1 MDQFKCQACKSCFEN
16 SSQLALH
23 VKFHVSFRNFKCV
36 FCDNFHRRH
45 SPYDRLRQNNRYVGC
60 AHKNNVDFNFVTK
73 RHSCQRVTEQTS
85 CKKVTKSSG
94 PKEYAEEIDL
104 DEWIND
110 LNTEE
115 MTLEQLRDI
124 KEMLQSMLDHAE
136 NFDIDKFLE

>member
-1 MDQFKCQACKSCFEN
+1 MDQFKCPACKSYFEN

-23 VKFHVSFRNFKCV
+23 VKYHVSFRNFKCM

-60 AHKNNVDFNFVTK
+60 VHKNNVDFNFVTK
-73 RHSCQRVTEQTS
+73 RQSCQRVTEQTS